1 MQVNK
6 KKLKNNN
13 KTKKKIIDLT
23 KEIRHHANL
32 YYKHD
37 SPEISDEVYDSLYNE
52 LVSLEQA
59 FPDLKD
65 PLSPTHRVGGKILDS
80 FEKATHIFPQW
91 SFDNVFGW
99 DDLVKWQEK
108 ILRFIEKEPS
118 LKNEKLDYIVELKID
133 GLKVILDYENGRF
146 VRGATRGDGKIGEDI
161 TENLKTI
168 RDIPL
173 IIDEKKSL
181 SIIGEAWIEKDFL
194 VDINKRRRSDG
205 LNEYANPR
213 NLAAGTLRQLDTK
226 IVASR
231 NLKVFVY
238 DLNSDEL
245 VFKNHDK
252 ELIFLTESHFNV
264 NKEYLHTDKISG
276 IQSYYESWIQRRHNE
291 QYGIDGMVIKINN
304 KKICDVLGYTAK
316 APRFAVAY
324 KFPAEQ
330 KTTVVMDIVTQI
342 GRTGVL
348 TPVAHLKPVLIDGSL
363 VSRATLHNEDEIKR
377 LDIRIGDTVIVEKAG
392 DIIPKVKSVMIG
404 LRDKNSKKFSLE
416 KYFKKNNI
424 IADKKYSN
432 AGVATWYV
440 DAHNDEVII
449 MALSYF
455 CSKKAMN
462 IEGMSEQ
469 TVRILYEENLIK
481 RYSDIYRLKYDDL
494 IALPLFKERAT
505 QNLLDAIENSKQT
518 KFASFITALG
528 IKHVGEE
535 VAILYAENF
544 KNPNDLMTAKYDDI
558 ISIHGIGE
566 KIAESTIDWFS
577 DSENVT
583 EYKKFLKILSFKKS
597 EKTSSIFAGM
607 TFVITGTME
616 NYSRAEIKKM
626 VTENGGKVSSSISAK
641 TSYLIAG
648 NKAGSKLKRA
658 EDFDV
663 EILTENSFLKMIKE

>member
-1 MQVNK
+1 MQVH
-6 KKLKNNN
+6 KNE
-13 KTKKKIIDLT
+13 KKIKDRIHKLT
-23 KEIRHHANL
+23 REIRHHSRL

-37 SPEISDEVYDSLYNE
+37 APEISDEVYDSLYAE

-59 FPDLKD
+59 FPHLKD
-65 PLSPTHRVGGKILDS
+65 PLSPTVRVGDKILDG

-99 DDLVKWQEK
+99 DDLQKWQEK

-173 IIDEKKSL
+173 VIGEKKSL

-194 VDINKRRRSDG
+194 KKINKERREND

-238 DLNSDEL
+238 DLNSSDISYSNHEGEL
-245 VFKNHDK
+245 T
-252 ELIFLTESHFNV
+252 FLRESLFNV
-264 NKEYLHTDKISG
+264 NKEYLHTDKISD
-276 IQSYYESWIQRRHNE
+276 IQSYYESWVESRHNQ

-330 KTTVVMDIVTQI
+330 KTTKVLDIVTQI

-348 TPVAHLKPVLIDGSL
+348 TPVAHLEPVLIDGSM

-392 DIIPKVKSVMIG
+392 DIIPKVKSVMVG

-416 KYFKKNNI
+416 KYFKKNKI
-424 IADKKYSN
+424 IARREYSN

-440 DAHNDEVII
+440 DENNDEVII

-455 CSKKAMN
+455 CSKKSMN

-469 TVRILYEENLIK
+469 TVRALYEVELIK
-481 RYSDIYRLKYDDL
+481 TYSDIYSLKYNDVVV
-494 IALPLFKERAT
+494 LPLFKEKAT
-505 QNLLDAIENSKQT
+505 QNLLDAIENSKQV

-528 IKHVGEE
+528 IKHIGEE
-535 VAILYAENF
+535 VAVLYAENF
-544 KNPNDLMTAKYDDI
+544 KKPADLITAKYDDI
-558 ISIHGIGE
+558 IVIHGIGE
-566 KIAESTIDWFS
+566 KIAESTVDWFS
-577 DSENVT
+577 DLENIV

-597 EKTSSIFAGM
+597 EKMSSIFTGM

-616 NYSRAEIKKM
+616 NHSREEIKKM
-626 VTENGGKVSSSISAK
+626 VTENGGKVSSSISSK
-641 TSYLIAG
+641 TNYLIAG
-648 NKAGSKLKRA
+648 NKAGSKLKKA
-658 EDFDV
+658 QELNINILSEKDFSV
-663 EILTENSFLKMIKE
+663 KIIKT